1 MAEISDEQMAEF
13 FLLALLAAK
22 VAKINNLVENGHT
35 HPPPVLVEKWLKLPP
50 PPHSR
55 GEYSS
60 SMRNFWAFQNQ
71 TF

>member
-35 HPPPVLVEKWLKLPP
+35 PPPALVEKWLKLPP